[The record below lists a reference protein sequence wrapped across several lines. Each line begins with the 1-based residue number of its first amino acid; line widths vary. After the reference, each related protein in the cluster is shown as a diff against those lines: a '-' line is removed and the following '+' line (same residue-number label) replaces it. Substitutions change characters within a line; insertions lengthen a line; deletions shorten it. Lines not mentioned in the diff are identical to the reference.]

1 MQLLRILSTPHAG
14 IPAELAATERDGF
27 DAVYDMDK
35 KIRRM
40 DKSSLS
46 SKHHEHTYQGRC
58 KELHPG
64 LTAHQSP
71 PVMGEIMLVQYLLLA
86 GLTVLLISAA
96 YGLHRL
102 YHTLC
107 RERHENRRLRELIR
121 TGFLE
126 VDSDLEQMRRLRHD
140 LRHYLQVT
148 GGEVVPDTLLTE
160 LADVLKRSVTTFGG
174 SWAVSGLSRHYQS
187 LAEAEGFEADLQ
199 LENSPVPD
207 FLLPDVCLVLSN
219 LLENAVEALRREG
232 SGWICAKS
240 ISANGFLT
248 IIVAN
253 SSSTRL
259 HWVNGR
265 CLSSKAEGRFGVGL
279 ATVQDIAHKCGGQA
293 TFLADG
299 NHFRAQVILSC
310 SAPPCPMTAGDIAM
324 TQAVT
329 DHPAPL
335 ANRAHPK

>member
-1 MQLLRILSTPHAG
+1 MRI
-14 IPAELAATERDGF
+14 
-27 DAVYDMDK
+27 
-35 KIRRM
+35 
-40 DKSSLS
+40 
-46 SKHHEHTYQGRC
+46 
-58 KELHPG
+58 
-64 LTAHQSP
+64 
-71 PVMGEIMLVQYLLLA
+71 QYALLLVV
-86 GLTVLLISAA
+86 LTVLLVCSV

-107 RERHENRRLRELIR
+107 RERQENHRLRELIQ
-121 TGFLE
+121 TGFRE

-148 GGEVVPDTLLTE
+148 GGEVVPDALLTE
-160 LADVLKRSVTTFGG
+160 LADVLKRSVSTFGD
-174 SWAVSGLSRHYQS
+174 SWAISGLVRHYQA
-187 LAEAEGFEADLQ
+187 LAEREGFGVDLQ
-199 LENSPVPD
+199 LENSPVPE

-219 LLENAVEALRREG
+219 LLEHAVEALRREG
-232 SGWICAKS
+232 GGWICAKG

-248 IIVAN
+248 IMVNN

-279 ATVQDIAHKCGGQA
+279 AAVQDIARRCGGQA
-293 TFLADG
+293 TFFADG
-299 NHFRAQVILSC
+299 THFRAQVILSC